1 MDNDKIVRVMRA
13 YSMTPNEARLTM
25 FLAAEQRVFTVF
37 EIANHLNKVEQANEN
52 WFAVNNYVKVLIHKL
67 RRKIGKQL
75 LVNVWGIGYEL
86 TPNAELLE
94 VLQ

>member
-1 MDNDKIVRVMRA
+1 MDNDKIARVMRA
-13 YSMTPNEARLTM
+13 YGVSPNEARLM
-25 FLAAEQRVFTVF
+25 IFLAEEKRVVSLF
-37 EIANHLNKVEQANEN
+37 EIANFLGKREQANTD
-52 WFAVNNYVKVLIHKL
+52 WPAVNNLIKVLIHKL

>member
-1 MDNDKIVRVMRA
+1 MDIDQIARIMRA
-13 YSMTPNEARLTM
+13 YNMTPNEARLTI
-25 FLAAEQRVFTVF
+25 FLAAEKRVVTVF
-37 EIANHLNKVEQANEN
+37 EIADFLGKREQANEN

-67 RRKIGKQL
+67 RRKVGKQL
-75 LVNVWGIGYEL
+75 LSNVWGIGYEL